1 MYIHVYLEHAD
12 IDLVKADQGS
22 VESDVCLCEL
32 GSSEVA
38 LASQD
43 GLHAV
48 QSSKHLTHC
57 HVVRLL
63 LRSKPCSIHPVVNVP
78 VNIQK
83 RLETLF
89 SIYEN
94 LNWGIYNYTGLTGR
108 SSH

>member
-1 MYIHVYLEHAD
+1 MTAIESLDHSKTKILQFICLEVSD
-12 IDLVKADQGS
+12 VDLVKADQSS

-57 HVVRLL
+57 HIVQLL
-63 LRSKPCSIHPVVNVP
+63 LRGKPCSVDPVVDVP
-78 VNIQK
+78 V
-83 RLETLF
+83 
-89 SIYEN
+89 
-94 LNWGIYNYTGLTGR
+94 
-108 SSH
+108 

>member
-1 MYIHVYLEHAD
+1 MSD

-63 LRSKPCSIHPVVNVP
+63 LRGKPCSIHPVVNVP
-78 VNIQK
+78 VKFFFTYSTQK
-83 RLETLF
+83 
-89 SIYEN
+89 SIH
-94 LNWGIYNYTGLTGR
+94 GINVKR
-108 SSH
+108 K